1 LDAVLALAAEGR
13 PGSFVHAVVA
23 FEDLSNTA
31 AFDPPPPDGTPDG
44 RPDGTPDGRPDGT
57 PGGTPDGTPDGS
69 GGGGAPLV
77 GSWAIAQAA
86 ARAEA
91 ACVGVNCSA

>member
-31 AFDPPPPDGTPDG
+31 AFDPLPPDGTPDG
-44 RPDGTPDGRPDGT
+44 TPDGKPDGK
-57 PGGTPDGTPDGS
+57 PDGTPDGS